1 MNEIKKIAQY
11 SILFDFYNS
20 LLTKKQK
27 EYFIMYF
34 ENDYSLKEIADYYK
48 ISRNAVHSTLTTTI
62 KKLEDYENK
71 LNLAEK
77 NKQKKEYYLKYQ
89 KTKDEKYIK
98 KIMEVEDNYGFWKF
112 IKPLTNGFKA
122 SNWKR

>member
-1 MNEIKKIAQY
+1 MIIMNEIKKIAQY

-98 KIMEVEDNYGFWKF
+98 KIMEVEDNYGF
-112 IKPLTNGFKA
+112 
-122 SNWKR
+122 